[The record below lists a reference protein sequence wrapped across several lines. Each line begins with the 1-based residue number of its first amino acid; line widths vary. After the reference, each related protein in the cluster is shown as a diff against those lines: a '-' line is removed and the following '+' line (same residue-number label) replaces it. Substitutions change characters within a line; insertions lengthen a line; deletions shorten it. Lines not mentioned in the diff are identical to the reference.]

1 MATLLRSGMAALL
14 ALALLAGGC
23 RGAGDDRAD
32 GYLTVGIG
40 AGPNG
45 FDPRLSSDEGS
56 ERVAQL
62 VYSRLMELDDSLR
75 AVPGL
80 AERLDRP
87 DPLTWVVTL
96 RDGIRFHDGRP
107 LTSAD
112 VLYTLRTILDP
123 ATASPLR
130 GAYRSV
136 ESVDAPDAR
145 TVRFRLTEAVESFP
159 MQLVV
164 SIVPDGSGPELRTH
178 PIGTGPYRFVS
189 AAADDRVVLARFDGY
204 FRGPAEN
211 AGIVLRIL
219 PDDTMRGL
227 ELRHGGVDVVINDVP
242 PDLVHALD
250 GRDGLRVVT
259 APGTDYSYIGI
270 NTRDPQL
277 ADARLRRALAF
288 AVDRQAIVTHLR
300 RSLAGVA
307 TGILPPISWAVA
319 TDVPRFDYNPEAA
332 RRALDAAGYLDPDG
346 PGPQPRLR
354 LTLKI
359 STNEFVRLQATVL
372 QENFRAVGVEL
383 DVRQQE
389 FATLFGDVV
398 KGNFQLVTLQWVG
411 GAVAD
416 PDILRRVFHSDQ
428 IPPGGFNRGRYVN
441 PEVDRLLDAATRASG
456 EEARRRLYQE
466 VQRIVAEDQP
476 YISLWYRTNAAVLQP
491 WVEGLRLGTL
501 IDFERLAR
509 VRLNRAASAARAA
522 SNAY

>member
-1 MATLLRSGMAALL
+1 MTHRLPHAGLAALV
-14 ALALLAGGC
+14 ALMALVGGC
-23 RGAGDDRAD
+23 RGATDERTA
-32 GYLTVGIG
+32 GYLTVGVA

-80 AERLDRP
+80 AERVDRP

-96 RDGIRFHDGRP
+96 RDGVRFHDGRP

-112 VLYTLRTILDP
+112 VLYTIRTVLDP

-136 ESVDAPDAR
+136 ASVEAPDAR
-145 TVRFRLTEAVESFP
+145 TIRFRLSEPVESFP
-159 MQLVV
+159 MQLVI

-189 AAADDRVVLARFDGY
+189 ATADDRVVLARFDGY
-204 FRGPAEN
+204 FRGAAVNP
-211 AGIVLRIL
+211 GIVLRIL

-227 ELRHGGVDVVINDVP
+227 ELRHGGVDLVINDVP

-270 NTRDPQL
+270 NTRDAAL
-277 ADARLRRALAF
+277 SNTRLRRALAL

-332 RRALDAAGYLDPDG
+332 RDALDAAGYPDPDG
-346 PGPQPRLR
+346 PGPAPRLR

-456 EEARRRLYQE
+456 EEERRRLYQA

-491 WVEGLRLGTL
+491 WVDGLRLGTL

-509 VRLNRAASAARAA
+509 VRRTD
-522 SNAY
+522 Y

>member
-1 MATLLRSGMAALL
+1 MPRLPLTGLTVLVAMVALT
-14 ALALLAGGC
+14 GGC
-23 RGAGDDRAD
+23 GRAGDDRTN
-32 GYLTVGIG
+32 GFLTVGIG

-45 FDPRLSSDEGS
+45 FDPRLTSDEGS

-62 VYSRLMELDDSLR
+62 VYSRLLELDDRLR

-80 AERLDRP
+80 AERVDRP

-96 RDGIRFHDGRP
+96 RDGVRFHDGRL

-112 VLYTLRTILDP
+112 VLYTLRTVMDP

-136 ESVDAPDAR
+136 EAIDAPDAR
-145 TVRFRLTEAVESFP
+145 TVRFRLKEPVESFP
-159 MQLVV
+159 MQLVI
-164 SIVPDGSGPELRTH
+164 SIVPDGAGSGLRTQ
-178 PIGTGPYRFVS
+178 PVGTGPYRFVS
-189 AAADDRVVLARFDGY
+189 ATADDRVVLERFDGY
-204 FRGPAEN
+204 FRGPAAN
-211 AGIVLRIL
+211 PGIVLRIL

-227 ELRHGGVDVVINDVP
+227 ELRHGGVDLVINDVP
-242 PDLVHALD
+242 PDLIHALD
-250 GRDGLRVVT
+250 RRDGLRVVT

-270 NTRDPQL
+270 NIRDAVL
-277 ADARLRRALAF
+277 SDARLRRALAM

-307 TGILPPISWAVA
+307 TGLLPPISWAVA
-319 TDVPRFDYNPEAA
+319 TDVPRFDYDPDAS
-332 RRALDAAGYLDPDG
+332 RRALDAAGYADPDG
-346 PGPQPRLR
+346 PGPAPRLT

-359 STNEFVRLQATVL
+359 STNEFARLQATVL

-398 KGNFQLVTLQWVG
+398 KGNFQMVTLQWVG

-428 IPPGGFNRGRYVN
+428 IPPGGFNRGRYMN

-456 EEARRRLYQE
+456 EDERRRLYQD
-466 VQRIVAEDQP
+466 VQRIVAADQP

-491 WVEGLRLGTL
+491 WVTGLRLGTL
-501 IDFERLAR
+501 VDFERLSR
-509 VRLNRAASAARAA
+509 VSLASVSRP
-522 SNAY
+522 NTY

>member
-1 MATLLRSGMAALL
+1 MTRLLRTRWVP
-14 ALALLAGGC
+14 ALALLAVVTSACGP
-23 RGAGDDRAD
+23 AGSDVPE
-32 GYLTVGIG
+32 GFLVVGIG
-40 AGPNG
+40 ASPNG
-45 FDPRLSSDEGS
+45 FDPRLNSDEGS

-62 VYSRLMELDDSLR
+62 VYSRLLELDDNLR
-75 AVPGL
+75 PVPAL

-96 RDGIRFHDGRP
+96 RPGIRFHDGRE

-112 VLYTLRTILDP
+112 VVYTLRSILDP

-136 ESVDAPDAR
+136 VSVEATDAR
-145 TVRFRLTEAVESFP
+145 TIRIQLREPVESFP
-159 MQLVV
+159 TQLVV
-164 SIVPDGSGPELRTH
+164 SIVPDGSGPGLRTH
-178 PIGTGPYRFVS
+178 PIGSGPYRFVR
-189 AAADDRVVLARFDGY
+189 AQADDRIVLERFDGY
-204 FRGPAEN
+204 YRGAPAN
-211 AGIVLRIL
+211 RGIVLRIL

-227 ELRHGGVDVVINDVP
+227 ELRHGGADLVINDVP

-270 NTRDPQL
+270 NTRDPRL
-277 ADARLRRALAF
+277 GDARLRRALAR

-319 TDVPRFDYNPEAA
+319 PDVPRFDYDPAAA
-332 RRALDAAGYLDPDG
+332 RRALDEAGYPDPDG
-346 PGPQPRLR
+346 DGPAPRLR

-359 STNEFVRLQATVL
+359 STNEFARLQATVL
-372 QENFRAVGVEL
+372 QENFRAVGVEV

-389 FATLFGDVV
+389 FATLFADVV
-398 KGNFQLVTLQWVG
+398 KGNFQMVTLQWVG

-428 IPPGGFNRGRYVN
+428 VPPGGFNRGRYAN
-441 PEVDRLLDAATRASG
+441 PEVDRLLDAATIATG
-456 EEARRRLYQE
+456 EAERRRLYQE
-466 VQRIVAEDQP
+466 VQRRVAEDQP
-476 YISLWYRTNAAVLQP
+476 YISLWYRTNAAVMRAEL
-491 WVEGLRLGTL
+491 EGLRLGTL

-509 VRLNRAASAARAA
+509 VTRGPRPSRAAR
-522 SNAY
+522 Y